1 MNELEAK
8 ELPISYMIDYR
19 DILENSTKIN
29 AASLLHLG
37 IIYYENFEEDKALEA
52 WLKSI
57 EINPTA
63 IAYRNIS
70 VYYKNK
76 GDYEKALYYMENA
89 VNIFDGKEIDEAFL
103 AEYFYLLDYL
113 KEYDKIIQLYEK
125 YGYYEKIAIYAA
137 RSYLALK
144 QYEKLEKIFKMEQIT
159 IREGEN
165 YILDVYF
172 EYIAM
177 LKSEKEGI
185 EFNKELI
192 KKVRMEE
199 EAPEN
204 LDFRMVK
211 R

>member
-1 MNELEAK
+1 MLDFKDLLE
-8 ELPISYMIDYR
+8 SC
-19 DILENSTKIN
+19 ENKN
-29 AASLLHLG
+29 AAVLIHLG
-37 IIYYENFEEDKALEA
+37 IIYYENFIEDKALEL

-57 EINPTA
+57 DIKPTA

-76 GDYEKALYYMENA
+76 KDYEKALYYMEKSID
-89 VNIFDGKEIDEAFL
+89 IFENKEMDEAFL
-103 AEYFYLLDYL
+103 VEYFYLLDLL
-113 KEYDKIIQLYEK
+113 KKYDKIIQLYEK
-125 YGYYEKIAIYAA
+125 YGYYEKTAIYAA

-144 QYEKLEKIFKMEQIT
+144 QYEKLEKIFNMEQIT

-172 EYIAM
+172 EYIAK
-177 LKSEKEGI
+177 LKSEKDGI
-185 EFNKELI
+185 EFNDELI
-192 KKVRMEE
+192 KQLRKEA

-211 R
+211 I